1 MTASRFPNNTLVTVL
16 LLRVASELKNSP
28 SPVAAASTVPVA
40 TSRSSAR
47 LPNAPITSAPPM
59 QNTASPTRDR
69 QAEQHCAGGTGKTDV
84 RQRMCGERT
93 VAHHDEEADQ
103 AGRQRHQ
110 GAADQRVAHERRRQ
124 NLPPI
129 VLVAKRNQAG
139 AHQMLRM

>member
-59 QNTASPTRDR
+59 QNTASPALTGRPSST
-69 QAEQHCAGGTGKTDV
+69 APVAPGKPMCASA
-84 RQRMCGERT
+84 CAANALLRT
-93 VAHHDEEADQ
+93 TM
-103 AGRQRHQ
+103 
-110 GAADQRVAHERRRQ
+110 
-124 NLPPI
+124 
-129 VLVAKRNQAG
+129 K
-139 AHQMLRM
+139 